1 VVGRK
6 FDNILLEGAFVR
18 LNGIGD
24 LGMCT
29 NFALKHV
36 TCGHHFWVK
45 RLCHRGAECNF
56 QTEMQSSTGGE
67 CWECDPGQ
75 APPAA
80 IFSDGKKIEVIW
92 GKVKKKSRNSPRIT
106 GSTHQETKK

>member
-1 VVGRK
+1 MWYCYQ
-6 FDNILLEGAFVR
+6 VR
-18 LNGIGD
+18 FS
-24 LGMCT
+24 GMCT
-29 NFALKHV
+29 NFVLKHV
-36 TCGHHFWVK
+36 TCSHHFWVK
-45 RLCHRGAECNF
+45 RLCHRGAECTF

-92 GKVKKKSRNSPRIT
+92 GRVKKKSKSSPRIT
-106 GSTHQETKK
+106 GSTQQETKN